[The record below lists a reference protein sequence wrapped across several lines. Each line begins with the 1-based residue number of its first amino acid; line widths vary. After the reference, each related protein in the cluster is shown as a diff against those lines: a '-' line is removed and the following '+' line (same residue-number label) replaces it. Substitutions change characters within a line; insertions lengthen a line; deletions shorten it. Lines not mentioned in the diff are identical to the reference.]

1 MQPSHGL
8 VSVKQAFY
16 VSINCMRPLHF
27 GLKSPKERTP
37 GPYTLLVTTE
47 GAHFN
52 ILDKPS
58 SRSGTLGKSERFQ
71 EYVTLSRRTGRK
83 IGPGSY
89 VNDGS
94 STRRSPRCKVKMKP
108 NYSPTGTAASYMVG
122 NMLVFDQ
129 TWNELTRT
137 LPGLKSHSKPPS
149 RLRSKITPLLELGR
163 RQPGLNY
170 SADKARTP
178 RSSNR
183 GANFTD
189 RRG

>member
-1 MQPSHGL
+1 
-8 VSVKQAFY
+8 
-16 VSINCMRPLHF
+16 MRPLHI

-58 SRSGTLGKSERFQ
+58 SRSGTIGKSERFQ

-94 STRRSPRCKVKMKP
+94 STRRSPRCKVKIKP

-129 TWNELTRT
+129 TWNELRRN
-137 LPGLKSHSKPPS
+137 LPGLKSRSKPSS
-149 RLRSKITPLLELGR
+149 RSSRQSRSKIKPLLDSSR
-163 RQPGLNY
+163 RQLGLNS
-170 SADKARTP
+170 SADRAKTP
-178 RSSNR
+178 RPSHS